1 MLWTIKAGG
10 SACRL
15 GTALPTALLTFALL
29 LMGYTPSSAQT
40 NPFFPRNP
48 SNPNYSHD
56 VPPAQYPMGRDNFV
70 AGSTPTCGVGCAAMG
85 VETVKPNVGQQMH
98 VDSVN
103 KNVTNPKLYEGGRD
117 LFHVASEYQTRG
129 IGATVADLGPYNREA
144 QAVGRTD
151 TSRIDLLKK
160 LTDTG
165 AAVTVRIVDN
175 TQQFPVPGKPGQTRP
190 FEHGVVVDLV
200 EIDPSA
206 PGGRWIYLRDPGAA
220 THPYAKVSA
229 ALFDHYFT
237 GHAVVP
243 DVPGRPSVG
252 PTPSKGTAE
261 IIRDENIR
269 VVRDALRGSMGIGD
283 LVPPTDAKEGNKGL
297 PSSGPEDNKGQPS
310 NTPEEASGPG
320 SSTKGSKGPGT
331 EENKG
336 PGSSTEEAKGSR
348 GSTTEEGNRGGRGS
362 TTEEGNRGGQ
372 GSTTEEANNRASP
385 PGEENKGS
393 NSSTTEEN
401 GTRPPTEEATGP
413 GSRTVEEP
421 NARPPSPTSEPQPQ
435 PGERVWAREPQSRW
449 RGPDEPPEPTT
460 GDRAKEGARD
470 GAAIGTATEL
480 STCIADGQPV
490 KDCVERAAG
499 HLPQAVICGAA
510 GGVHA
515 SLGLACSL
523 ADMARACV
531 MAGKPLSECAQEAA
545 PGMAISTFCMVVGAF
560 NGVLG
565 AACGVVA
572 PAGWQALAAEWEA
585 DDADRK
591 RKAAIDK
598 NEDDPSRKIRQLGD
612 LNSQVSAFERKSGQ
626 TLEGCLNLRL
636 AVDQFVRTAA
646 TREAPA
652 CGPNARQL
660 ASANLNATY
669 EAANL
674 VQAQAA
680 RQSDLEDALMADRA
694 FMTRAVEGY
703 RQSYNSTP
711 ALADMLRRFDN
722 RMMIA
727 TCPASEIR
735 TMMDRIRAGQ
745 ERALRIQNEVLK
757 CPGLDSAALQAPPPT
772 SGAPGLNEP
781 CNVYVLNLSGASVW
795 IGAESAVVRG
805 KSCDF
810 PLGGDDCTKPL
821 KVMKKVSSHRT
832 CSEATTAWC
841 QAFAGSPVRSGYWS
855 TRYNVYGE
863 WVTLQAAPACPESK
877 HPAEGAKPA
886 PPATPAAPAEPKTAS
901 QTSPPP
907 APAMPAQPSNPSKPA
922 PPATPQPPHAGATQK
937 PPQPN
942 APSGP
947 TTGMV
952 HEPRGN
958 APGPG
963 IGPPMQ
969 IPDPPPQAGRSGP
982 IQVTPNSGKNQQ
994 PNQPPQQANN
1004 ATPPPRQPL
1013 PPQTAGP
1020 HATGPAQPPAA
1031 QQPPQQQSVPPT
1043 TPQQAGPQQPPP
1055 ATPRQ
1060 PLPPVAAG
1068 PQSPAPP
1075 QPSAPQQA
1083 SGPQHQPPQH
1093 QPLPPVTVGPQA
1105 SASAQPTAPQHTAP
1119 PNAPPSSQPQH
1130 QALPPVTVGP
1140 QASASAQPTAPQH
1153 TAPPN
1158 VPPSSQPQ
1166 HQALPPV
1173 TVGPQAS
1180 ASAQPTAPQHIA
1192 PPNAPPSSQPQ
1203 HQALPP
1209 VSVGPHASTP
1219 AQPTAPQ
1226 HTSPP
1231 NPPPSGQPQ
1240 HQALPPV
1247 SVGPQAAATG
1257 QSTAAPHTPSVPT
1270 PAAQRQPLPVAPLA
1284 PPQAMT
1290 HPQQPSGS
1298 APPQQQAAPQQ
1309 APGGGSPQ
1317 RAAPPAADAHPG
1329 AAVNLAG
1336 RWALAVAIAGV
1347 PGTTMISVRIA
1358 QTGNHVTIS
1367 TEGTPGSENVNDTVT
1382 GTFEGRT
1389 LVGTYVNKD
1398 SSGTINLTLS
1408 TDGRRLEGA
1417 IVTQSP
1423 TPGVTFQLVLTRP

>member
-1 MLWTIKAGG
+1 LRFRLPLLVTLFAGLMSVAAPVSADMPVGWHPFLDTNINGTWGPSRPTNTSRLVLQQGNVPLCKAY
-10 SACRL
+10 SVCN
-15 GTALPTALLTFALL
+15 TALAGDRSAIVSPDQLHRFIQQNPARGPYSNEIDKQRALSSLGIESEIQRSADIETLRFASSQQKPVLVSIKNSSDVRIGNAEPPTFRHAVVV
-29 LMGYTPSSAQT
+29 
-40 NPFFPRNP
+40 
-48 SNPNYSHD
+48 D
-56 VPPAQYPMGRDNFV
+56 
-70 AGSTPTCGVGCAAMG
+70 GVR
-85 VETVKPNVGQQMH
+85 T
-98 VDSVN
+98 
-103 KNVTNPKLYEGGRD
+103 EGGRT
-117 LFHVASEYQTRG
+117 FVHVLDSSARG
-129 IGATVADLGPYNREA
+129 SGSYYVEA
-144 QAVGRTD
+144 AEFLRYWTGTAV
-151 TSRIDLLKK
+151 
-160 LTDTG
+160 
-165 AAVTVRIVDN
+165 VVNNVRVE
-175 TQQFPVPGKPGQTRP
+175 QPPPPVPQERQPDRYARGQPPPDQPQPGYNGNEGAGSRPPGDKPATGPETKTGGAKTTGTDSEGKGQT
-190 FEHGVVVDLV
+190 
-200 EIDPSA
+200 
-206 PGGRWIYLRDPGAA
+206 
-220 THPYAKVSA
+220 
-229 ALFDHYFT
+229 
-237 GHAVVP
+237 
-243 DVPGRPSVG
+243 
-252 PTPSKGTAE
+252 
-261 IIRDENIR
+261 
-269 VVRDALRGSMGIGD
+269 
-283 LVPPTDAKEGNKGL
+283 GN
-297 PSSGPEDNKGQPS
+297 D
-310 NTPEEASGPG
+310 
-320 SSTKGSKGPGT
+320 
-331 EENKG
+331 
-336 PGSSTEEAKGSR
+336 EAKGGQS
-348 GSTTEEGNRGGRGS
+348 STTEEGKGGGQSSTTEEGKRGGQSSTTEEGKRGGQSS

-372 GSTTEEANNRASP
+372 GSTTEEANNRGSP

-401 GTRPPTEEATGP
+401 GTRPPSTEEATAP

-421 NARPPSPTSEPQPQ
+421 NAGPPSPTSEPQPQ

-612 LNSQVSAFERKSGQ
+612 LNSQVSAFERKSEQ

-680 RQSDLEDALMADRA
+680 RQSDLEDALMVDRA

-745 ERALRIQNEVLK
+745 ERALTIQNEVLK

-863 WVTLQAAPACPESK
+863 WVTLQAAPACPETK
-877 HPAEGAKPA
+877 HPAEAAKPA
-886 PPATPAAPAEPKTAS
+886 PSASPTAPAEPKTAS

-907 APAMPAQPSNPSKPA
+907 APATPAQPSNPSKPA

-969 IPDPPPQAGRSGP
+969 IPDPLPQPGRSGP

-1020 HATGPAQPPAA
+1020 HATGPAQPPAV

-1140 QASASAQPTAPQH
+1140 QASASAQPAAPQH

-1270 PAAQRQPLPVAPLA
+1270 PAAQRQLLPVAPLA

-1382 GTFEGRT
+1382 GTFDGRT